1 MSGTGSDPSS
11 AGSPPAAPTAPVRGR
26 LLDGRL
32 VAAQLRER
40 IAAAVA
46 ARVAAGR
53 SRPGLAVILVG
64 DDAASAI
71 YVRAKRRASEEVGI
85 QSTVIRLPADTDQQT
100 LIAEIDRL
108 NADAS
113 VHGVLVQAPLP
124 PHLDGD
130 ALVDRIRPAKDV
142 DGFHP
147 WNLGRLAQRRP
158 VLRSCTP
165 KGVMTLLAH
174 TGVPIR
180 GLDATIV
187 GASNHVGRPMSLE
200 LLLAGCTVTVTHKF
214 SRNTREH
221 VQRSDLVIAAA
232 GRPGLI
238 RGDWIRDGAIVID
251 VGINR
256 LGDGSIVGDV
266 EFEAARSRAAWITP
280 VPGGV
285 GQMTVATLL
294 ENTLLAAQL
303 AEVPAPGASDGAAD
317 TGSTSDASSAAT
329 FDVNAT
335 PAASRS

>member
-1 MSGTGSDPSS
+1 MNGAQPDTAA
-11 AGSPPAAPTAPVRGR
+11 AGRAGAAPPPGRGR

-32 VAAQLRER
+32 IAAEVRQRV
-40 IAAAVA
+40 AAAVA
-46 ARVAAGR
+46 ERVAAGR

-64 DDAASAI
+64 EDAASAI
-71 YVRAKRRASEEVGI
+71 YVRAKRRASAEVGI
-85 QSTVIRLPADTDQQT
+85 DSTVIRLSAATDQAA

-108 NADAS
+108 NADPC
-113 VHGVLVQAPLP
+113 VHGILVQAPLP
-124 PHLDGD
+124 PHLDAD

-174 TGVPIR
+174 TGIPIR

-214 SRNTREH
+214 SRTTREH

-266 EFEAARSRAAWITP
+266 DFEAARMRAAWITP

-294 ENTLLAAQL
+294 ENTLLAARL
-303 AEVPAPGASDGAAD
+303 AEEYAQPAPTVTAPASIADG
-317 TGSTSDASSAAT
+317 
-329 FDVNAT
+329 
-335 PAASRS
+335 P